1 MLANLLLL
9 PQMALSAFHNTQPPP
24 AVDNIRGPHG
34 KHLQK
39 RVLLTQLDEAALLSS
54 DWNDMGK
61 KISGGFGHCF
71 SAYVQPDL
79 ADEVGSF
86 TVTDLEPHFLKA
98 KLDADPDSPTYRQA
112 INSPQAD
119 MWWDAMEVE
128 LDTLENDLKVWDL
141 VYREA
146 GMNILPSTWAFK
158 LKRFPDGLAKKF
170 KARFCARGDR
180 QKFGVDYFETWAP
193 VVQWTTVRAMLI
205 LSTKL
210 NLLSTQADIT
220 AAFVHTVLE
229 GPPVYVE
236 QPKGHERVGPN
247 GEPLVLKLNKCIYG
261 LRQSSRCFFN
271 YLKDILE
278 DNDLKQSELDP
289 CLFIGKKVIVVV
301 YVDDLLLFSKDDA
314 EFDKL
319 IDSIKKANVAI
330 RREGTAEGF
339 LGVDIKREDS
349 PSGPQI
355 TLLQTGLTQ
364 RIISALGLSSSL
376 STKID
381 TPAEVGALPKDADG
395 AEALGNFSY
404 PSVIGMLLYLT
415 GHSRP
420 DISFAVHQCAR
431 YTFKPTRRH
440 EAALIRIGRYLKGTA
455 DKGLIMRPT
464 DDPCIDTYPDSDF
477 AGLYSFEDSKDPHCA
492 RSRSGFVILMF
503 GCPVLWKSK
512 LQTEIALST
521 MEAEYVALSTAMKDL
536 IPLIGLLREL
546 RAAVGLPVDFD
557 SKLHCRV
564 HEDNAGAL
572 VLANMEPKHY
582 TPRSKHYAI
591 KYHWF
596 REKVADPGNRIK
608 IVKIDTRN
616 QLGDLFTKGLPK
628 PAFTHLRRLLMGW

>member
-1 MLANLLLL
+1 
-9 PQMALSAFHNTQPPP
+9 
-24 AVDNIRGPHG
+24 
-34 KHLQK
+34 
-39 RVLLTQLDEAALLSS
+39 
-54 DWNDMGK
+54 
-61 KISGGFGHCF
+61 
-71 SAYVQPDL
+71 
-79 ADEVGSF
+79 
-86 TVTDLEPHFLKA
+86 
-98 KLDADPDSPTYRQA
+98 
-112 INSPQAD
+112 
-119 MWWDAMEVE
+119 
-128 LDTLENDLKVWDL
+128 
-141 VYREA
+141 
-146 GMNILPSTWAFK
+146 
-158 LKRFPDGLAKKF
+158 
-170 KARFCARGDR
+170 
-180 QKFGVDYFETWAP
+180 
-193 VVQWTTVRAMLI
+193 MLI

-339 LGVDIKREDS
+339 LGIDIKREDS

-381 TPAEVGALPKDADG
+381 IPAEVGALPKDADG

-440 EAALIRIGRYLKGTA
+440 EAALI
-455 DKGLIMRPT
+455 
-464 DDPCIDTYPDSDF
+464 
-477 AGLYSFEDSKDPHCA
+477 
-492 RSRSGFVILMF
+492 
-503 GCPVLWKSK
+503 
-512 LQTEIALST
+512 
-521 MEAEYVALSTAMKDL
+521 
-536 IPLIGLLREL
+536 
-546 RAAVGLPVDFD
+546 
-557 SKLHCRV
+557 
-564 HEDNAGAL
+564 
-572 VLANMEPKHY
+572 
-582 TPRSKHYAI
+582 
-591 KYHWF
+591 
-596 REKVADPGNRIK
+596 
-608 IVKIDTRN
+608 
-616 QLGDLFTKGLPK
+616 
-628 PAFTHLRRLLMGW
+628 